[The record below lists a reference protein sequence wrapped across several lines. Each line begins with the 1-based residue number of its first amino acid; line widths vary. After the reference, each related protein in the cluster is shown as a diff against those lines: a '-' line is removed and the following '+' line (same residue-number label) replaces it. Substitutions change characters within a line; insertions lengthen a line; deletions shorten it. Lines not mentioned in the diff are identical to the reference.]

1 MSRPR
6 LDEFIVEE
14 ITSPLHWMRRRE
26 DRSGRM
32 ELCVKWLGHGPEE
45 NPGSLQELREVKA
58 RYIATHSWSR
68 QRNSRNFAE
77 QTDVDSETE
86 EEDDFEGPKQSDK
99 TVVRTT
105 LFSSCV
111 IQNSISLNYRS
122 D

>member
-1 MSRPR
+1 
-6 LDEFIVEE
+6 
-14 ITSPLHWMRRRE
+14 
-26 DRSGRM
+26 M
-32 ELCVKWLGHGPEE
+32 ELRVKWLGHGPEE
-45 NPGSLQELREVKA
+45 NSWEPSRTQGGKA

-68 QRNSRNFAE
+68 QRNSRNFVE

-86 EEDDFEGPKQSDK
+86 EDDFEGPKQRTDR
-99 TVVRTT
+99 VRTT